1 MEVYYERQ
9 MRHNYLIIKQE
20 NSCEESYESQMLM
33 ANTIDGLLKFRFR
46 QTTSTCA
53 RPSRSATVTHRR
65 SKATTPT

>member
-46 QTTSTCA
+46 QMGFFIIT
-53 RPSRSATVTHRR
+53 R
-65 SKATTPT
+65 